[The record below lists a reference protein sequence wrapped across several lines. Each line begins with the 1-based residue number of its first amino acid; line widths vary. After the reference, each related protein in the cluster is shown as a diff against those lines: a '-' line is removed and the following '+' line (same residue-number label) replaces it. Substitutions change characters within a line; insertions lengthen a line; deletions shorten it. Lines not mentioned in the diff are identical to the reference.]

1 MMRTKR
7 HDPHDASTENSDR
20 EAVLSSHSA
29 LAGEV
34 EVLMAVVS
42 KAKRIAD
49 ESLARANDAPHPH
62 ETSNT
67 IFVALYETHWRDR
80 EALFEAMR
88 RLDKAREELRAAE
101 MIAMDKNTSSIARS
115 AI

>member
-1 MMRTKR
+1 MMHAERR
-7 HDPHDASTENSDR
+7 DLHGPSSENDVR
-20 EAVLSSHSA
+20 ETVLSSHSA

-49 ESLARANDAPHPH
+49 ESLARANEAPHPH

-101 MIAMDKNTSSIARS
+101 MTAMDKNTSSIARS